1 MESVLQTPNPHTGLH
16 MTYPQAGEL
25 YRRKNN
31 PNEIIL
37 IIRMSE
43 SKRLVKT
50 LHITNPTNNGW
61 RGVDDIWRNWKALTK
76 ESK

>member
-1 MESVLQTPNPHTGLH
+1 

-25 YRRKNN
+25 YQHKYH
-31 PNEIIL
+31 PNEIVL
-37 IIRMSE
+37 IIGMTE

-50 LHITNPTNNGW
+50 QHLTNPQDSGY
-61 RGVDDIWRNWKALTK
+61 RGLDDIKWNWKPLTK

>member
-1 MESVLQTPNPHTGLH
+1 

-25 YRRKNN
+25 YHYIND

-43 SKRLVKT
+43 SKRLVKV
-50 LHITNPTNNGW
+50 LHITDATELGW
-61 RGVDDIWRNWKALTK
+61 RGVDDIWRNWRPITK
-76 ESK
+76 DNK

>member
-1 MESVLQTPNPHTGLH
+1 MP
-16 MTYPQAGEL
+16 YPQAGEL
-25 YRRKNN
+25 YQHKYH

-37 IIRMSE
+37 IIRMTE

-50 LHITNPTNNGW
+50 QHLTSPQDSGY
-61 RGVDDIWRNWKALTK
+61 RGLDDIKWNWELLTK

>member
-1 MESVLQTPNPHTGLH
+1 MP
-16 MTYPQAGEL
+16 YPQAGDL
-25 YRRKNN
+25 YRHNDN

-37 IIRMSE
+37 IIRMTE

-50 LHITNPTNNGW
+50 QHLTNPQASGY
-61 RGVDDIWRNWKALTK
+61 RGLDDIKWNWKPLTK